1 MVRHNAITLI
11 AIGQWI
17 EDNFDEEQYF
27 VIHQDYISTVI
38 DRKEKI
44 FKIANIMKDYCV
56 YD

>member
-27 VIHQDYISTVI
+27 VIHQDYISTVVNG
-38 DRKEKI
+38 KEKF
-44 FKIANIMKDYCV
+44 FKIIDIMKDYCM

>member
-38 DRKEKI
+38 DGKEKI